1 MLEIGWQHELFQPM
15 KAKGHCWKHHNGVMT
30 PKLLNKIFLPKF
42 QKKKKKKYG
51 PFARQHFLQEWAIR
65 GICKFIFRLSLK
77 TQRKKKI
84 IKKEKR
90 MTSCINLQ
98 FHFLGFQIM
107 DTKGSI
113 NLHNYILNIKQRDT
127 DLYNPRM
134 PSSCAILFKAENMPL

>member
-1 MLEIGWQHELFQPM
+1 MATWVIPANEGKRPLL
-15 KAKGHCWKHHNGVMT
+15 KASQWHYDTKTTKQNIST
-30 PKLLNKIFLPKF
+30 KIP
-42 QKKKKKKYG
+42 KKKKKKYG

-77 TQRKKKI
+77 RQRKKKI